1 MRLFRRIAVSL
12 SLYSRIPMPHFYWEE
27 DDMRDSLMFFPLVGV
42 IIGAAEVAAFQFCRY
57 FDMHHL
63 AAVIV
68 MLLIPVVITG
78 GFHLDGFMDT
88 TDALRSYR
96 SREEK
101 LKILKD
107 PNVGA
112 FAVIGLIC
120 VMLTFAAAAM
130 VIYETGDFYIMLNV
144 GVSFVFSRS
153 LSGLLSLILPKA
165 KKEGMLYKETEGQK
179 THVMAALLAWY
190 ILSLV
195 AVFVIDSETA
205 LLTVAVYMSCLIAYR
220 NMTEKQF
227 GGVTGD
233 TAGYFVTISE
243 VANIVLLALLC
254 LVR

>member
-1 MRLFRRIAVSL
+1 
-12 SLYSRIPMPHFYWEE
+12 MPHFYWEE
-27 DDMRDSLMFFPLVGV
+27 NDMRDSLMFFPVVGV
-42 IIGAAEVAAFQFCRY
+42 IIGFTEVAANQLCRY
-57 FDMHHL
+57 FDVHDL
-63 AAVIV
+63 AAIIL

-78 GFHLDGFMDT
+78 GFHLDGYMDT
-88 TDALRSYR
+88 TDAIRSYR

-101 LKILKD
+101 LRILKD

-112 FAVIGLIC
+112 FAVIGLVC

-130 VIYETGDFYIMLNV
+130 IIYEADDFSLMLNV
-144 GVSFVFSRS
+144 GVSFVCSKS
-153 LSGLLSLILPKA
+153 ISGLLSLILPKA

-179 THVMAALLAWY
+179 SHVMVALLIWY
-190 ILSLV
+190 ILSIA

-205 LLTVAVYMSCLIAYR
+205 LLTVAVYMSCLIYYK

-233 TAGYFVTISE
+233 TAGYFVTVSE
-243 VANIVLLALLC
+243 LANIVLLALSC